1 MGQKAKTNPI
11 VKPLEKSQVKHIE
24 FPSNQTHL
32 LIGQTGINRAHPD
45 YYALYLGNHILGGS
59 GLSSILND
67 EVREK
72 KGLVYSVASILT
84 KMKSHG
90 FFLIELQTKNSQTQQ
105 AQKIALKVL
114 DDFINNPISQQK
126 LRDSKDN
133 IIGGFALQTANNANI
148 LAYLSIIGFYNLP
161 NDFLGAFPQK
171 IEQIS
176 AKDIQQSF
184 RRLIDMDKLIIL
196 SVGKSK

>member
-1 MGQKAKTNPI
+1 
-11 VKPLEKSQVKHIE
+11 
-24 FPSNQTHL
+24 

-184 RRLIDMDKLIIL
+184 QRLIDMDKLIIL
-196 SVGKSK
+196 SVGQSK

>member
-1 MGQKAKTNPI
+1 
-11 VKPLEKSQVKHIE
+11 
-24 FPSNQTHL
+24 

-45 YYALYLGNHILGGS
+45 YYALYLGNHILGGA

-114 DDFINNPISQQK
+114 DNFINNPISQQK
-126 LRDSKDN
+126 LRDGKDN

-148 LAYLSIIGFYNLP
+148 LAYLSVIGFYNLP
-161 NDFLGAFPQK
+161 NDFLGAFTQK

-184 RRLIDMDKLIIL
+184 QRLIDMDKLIIL
-196 SVGKSK
+196 SVGQSK